1 MLFPGHKNY
10 GKMGP
15 LTKSEMD
22 LIPMKNKGIEKL
34 QSIFKVGPTGM
45 PYNPKR
51 KGETTFQTGPSGQ
64 SYNPA
69 RVRDMKKRKTTA

>member
-1 MLFPGHKNY
+1 MPFPGHKHY

-15 LTKSEMD
+15 LNKSEMD
-22 LIPMKNKGIEKL
+22 LIPMKNKDIEKL
-34 QSIFKVGPTGM
+34 QSIFKVGPSGM

-51 KGETTFQTGPSGQ
+51 RGETTFQTGPSGH

-69 RVRDMKKRKTTA
+69 RVREMKKRKTTA